1 MAAMR
6 IRLLVAAVVALSA
19 CGGLKLKPDD
29 SLAPASVTVTR
40 VERAV
45 DNATGKT
52 VSAYLVFA
60 TSFTGTV
67 EMRLFDR
74 DDAKGVEVG
83 RSVVRV
89 NEPAGAHYVDFI
101 FDPRTPVYAAAAA
114 QVKAV
119 SAAGV
124 EEAADGGATADA
136 SADGG
141 VVESADGGTGA
152 AGAGKP

>member
-1 MAAMR
+1 MCT
-6 IRLLVAAVVALSA
+6 RLSVVALLALCA
-19 CGGLKLKPDD
+19 CGGLKLKPDA
-29 SLAPASVTVTR
+29 SLAPVSVTVTR

-45 DNATGKT
+45 DNPAGKT
-52 VSAYLVFA
+52 VSAYLVFDKP
-60 TSFTGTV
+60 FEGTV

-101 FDPRTPVYAAAAA
+101 FDPRTPVFASAAA

-119 SAAGV
+119 ASANTVEATDAGSSAT
-124 EEAADGGATADA
+124 EAA
-136 SADGG
+136 S
-141 VVESADGGTGA
+141 DGGTGA
-152 AGAGKP
+152 ADAGNP

>member
-19 CGGLKLKPDD
+19 CGGLKLKPDE
-29 SLAPASVTVTR
+29 SLAPASVSVTR

-52 VSAYLVFA
+52 VSAYLVFDKP
-60 TSFTGTV
+60 FTGAV

-101 FDPRTPVYAAAAA
+101 FDPRTPVYAAGAA

-119 SAAGV
+119 SAAGAGEV
-124 EEAADGGATADA
+124 ADGGTPAETAT
-136 SADGG
+136 DGG
-141 VVESADGGTGA
+141 AEPTDGGTGA
-152 AGAGKP
+152 ADAGKP

>member
-1 MAAMR
+1 
-6 IRLLVAAVVALSA
+6 VLSA
-19 CGGLKLKPDD
+19 CGGLKLKPDS
-29 SLAPASVTVTR
+29 SLVPASVSVTR

-52 VSAYLVFA
+52 VHAYLVFDKPFA
-60 TSFTGTV
+60 GAV

-101 FDPRTPVYAAAAA
+101 FDPRTPVFTAAAA

-119 SAAGV
+119 TAGGF
-124 EEAADGGATADA
+124 EETP
-136 SADGG
+136 DGG
-141 VVESADGGTGA
+141 VGAPAETDGGTASPDGGTA
-152 AGAGKP
+152 AAADAGTP